1 MAERAKRG
9 RAWKSPHARKARRG
23 SISLS
28 PLCISPFSCGVIF
41 TRARVLL
48 ALLSLRKNRGVLEVY
63 QIIDSLIKS
72 MRIRLTWLNWK
83 RYHIQR
89 ITKLY
94 YFFFCHVPVIVMA
107 TVMMQRHFFFLWWT
121 SQDGHLWNYLKQDR
135 IVITDIPHTIAI
147 LIFMGLLL
155 EVDMTFTLPATHHL
169 AAVPIPILAINTAH
183 QVGTAME
190 APSPRHFWQALI
202 SLPQTK

>member
-1 MAERAKRG
+1 MAERTKRE
-9 RAWKSPHARKARRG
+9 RAWKSPHALKARRG
-23 SISLS
+23 SIF
-28 PLCISPFSCGVIF
+28 FSCGVIF

-63 QIIDSLIKS
+63 QIIDPLMKS
-72 MRIRLTWLNWK
+72 MRIRLTWLSWK
-83 RYHIQR
+83 RYHIQH

-94 YFFFCHVPVIVMA
+94 YFFFYQVPVIVIA
-107 TVMMQRHFFFLWWT
+107 TVMMQRHFFFLWWI
-121 SQDGHLWNYLKQDR
+121 SQDGRLWNYLKQDS
-135 IVITDIPHTIAI
+135 IVITDIPYTIAI

-155 EVDMTFTLPATHHL
+155 EVDMTFTLPATHHPV
-169 AAVPIPILAINTAH
+169 AVPIPTLVILTVH
-183 QVGTAME
+183 QAGTAME